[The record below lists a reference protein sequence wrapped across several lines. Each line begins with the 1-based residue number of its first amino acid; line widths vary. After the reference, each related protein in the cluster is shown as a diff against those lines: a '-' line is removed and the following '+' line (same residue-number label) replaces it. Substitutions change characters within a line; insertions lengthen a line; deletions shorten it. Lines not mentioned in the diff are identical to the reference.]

1 MFLPARFNPKLLT
14 KSIVLSSCLLTDHAL
29 ASTAV
34 AFPAAP
40 GLSVTAL
47 TGDVGTGYVDAMVPF
62 IGQPTAFFYIDPQ
75 GVFHSRDDYS
85 LALGLGAR
93 KLTEKAGILG
103 AYVFGDYNHAPDG
116 RGFWFVSPGVE
127 RLGERVDLSAN
138 LYIPVGSSQTN
149 TGTYFG
155 SQIGIY
161 DGVSFAGHTQFDQL
175 YNTYESVGIGG
186 DAQISYRLPVKN
198 NSKLQLGGYH
208 FNPKNAD
215 SITGGAVRLEIPF
228 SEQLSINLSNGYD
241 NLAQNTFKIGF
252 TYNFGDRRTPMN
264 FKGDLAERMVDA
276 TQRNLI
282 AVAGNAKTA
291 QPIINS
297 TVATGQN
304 VVVMDNISFFL
315 PNPISTNGSA
325 PDGTY
330 ENPYIGLTQ
339 DNVDSANSSGNTN
352 LFFNGGSG
360 ITYSSDN
367 AINLANNNIYGRQS
381 YQGRLFV
388 QPASGDNRPLLD
400 FPNSSGLIWDI
411 VSGDSNI
418 LVTSIKLTSNN
429 YNNNLEV
436 NNHGAGEVSLN
447 IDNVDASGGITGAA
461 FGIYAK
467 NLGAGVLN
475 LIINNSRFNN
485 NFVGLYAENSSSD
498 SNGTL
503 NIITNNST
511 FNNNGGDGLL
521 VYNFN
526 AGILSILTNNST
538 FNNNG
543 QNGAAVVNF
552 DGTANVTSNNSTFN
566 NNEARGFEFA
576 RNDSGTVNMTANNST
591 FNNNE
596 MDGLW
601 TFNGS
606 GVFTIMT
613 NSSIF
618 NGNGNDGLYAK
629 SLGGSLYLTANN
641 SGFNDNG
648 NYGIQTE
655 NATAVINNNSTF
667 SGNGSGDINPPIT
680 DF

>member
-14 KSIVLSSCLLTDHAL
+14 KSILLSSCLLMDHAL

-34 AFPAAP
+34 AFPATP
-40 GLSVTAL
+40 GLSITGL
-47 TGDVGTGYVDAMVPF
+47 TGDVGTGQADAMVPF

-116 RGFWFVSPGVE
+116 HGFWFVSPGVE

-138 LYIPVGSSQTN
+138 LYIPAGSSQTN
-149 TGTYFG
+149 TGTYSG
-155 SQIGIY
+155 SQLGIY

-175 YNTYESVGIGG
+175 YNTYESVGTGG

-198 NSKLQLGGYH
+198 NTKLHLGGYH

-252 TYNFGDRRTPMN
+252 TYNFGGRRTPMS

-276 TQRNLI
+276 IQRNLI
-282 AVAGNAKTA
+282 AVAGSAKTA
-291 QPIINS
+291 QPIVNS

-315 PNPISTNGSA
+315 PNPISTHGSA

-339 DNVDSANSSGNTN
+339 DNIDNANSGGNTN

-360 ITYSSDN
+360 ITYSSDSV
-367 AINLANNNIYGRQS
+367 INLTNNNIYGRQS
-381 YQGRLFV
+381 YQGQLFA
-388 QPASGDNRPLLD
+388 QAASGDNRPLLGT
-400 FPNSSGLIWDI
+400 GLIWD
-411 VSGDSNI
+411 VTSGDSNI
-418 LVTSIKLTSNN
+418 LVTSIKLANSNSEN
-429 YNNNLEV
+429 GLLVTNS
-436 NNHGAGEVSLN
+436 GAGEVSLN
-447 IDNVDASGGITGAA
+447 VDNVDANNSST
-461 FGIYAK
+461 FGVYAE

-475 LIINNSRFNN
+475 LIVNNSRFNN
-485 NFVGLYAENSSSD
+485 NAVGLYAENSSNG

-511 FNNNGGDGLL
+511 FNDNGGDGLL
-521 VYNFN
+521 IYNFN

-543 QNGAAVVNF
+543 QDGAAVVNF

-566 NNEARGFEFA
+566 NNGARGFEFA

-606 GVFTIMT
+606 GIFTIMT
-613 NSSIF
+613 NSSLF
-618 NGNGNDGLYAK
+618 NGNGNNGLYAK

-641 SGFNDNG
+641 SVFNDNG
-648 NYGIQTE
+648 NYGLQTE
-655 NATAVINNNSTF
+655 NATAVIINNSTF
-667 SGNGSGDINPPIT
+667 SGNGSGDIDPPIAN
-680 DF
+680 F